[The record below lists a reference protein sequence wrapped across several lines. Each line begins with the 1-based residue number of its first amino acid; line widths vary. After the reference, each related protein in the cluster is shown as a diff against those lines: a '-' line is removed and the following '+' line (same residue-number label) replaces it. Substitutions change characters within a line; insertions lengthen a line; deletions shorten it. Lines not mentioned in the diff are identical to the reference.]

1 MSSVTPPDD
10 ASGQA
15 PEEQKPSEQAAETPT
30 EATPPAPAQE
40 PPAQQQA
47 PTPSAPAQEPPA
59 QQQAPAPSA
68 PAQEPPA
75 QQQAPAPSA
84 PAPSAPAPSA
94 PAPRPSA
101 EGARPRPPETARRPY
116 EGRPRP
122 YDRSRSRD
130 RDGGRRGGDSR
141 FRRPKRKICAFCVDK
156 VTHIDYKDYNRL
168 RNFVSDRGKILKR
181 RQTGTCARHQRA
193 LARAIKRARHL
204 ALLPFVA
211 E

>member
-15 PEEQKPSEQAAETPT
+15 PEEQKPSEQAAESPA
-30 EATPPAPAQE
+30 EAPQPAPAE
-40 PPAQQQA
+40 PTATQPTADQPAPAEPTATQPA
-47 PTPSAPAQEPPA
+47 PTQPTATQPASA
-59 QQQAPAPSA
+59 
-68 PAQEPPA
+68 
-75 QQQAPAPSA
+75 
-84 PAPSAPAPSA
+84 
-94 PAPRPSA
+94 
-101 EGARPRPPETARRPY
+101 ARARPPETARRPS
-116 EGRPRP
+116 EGRPRSYDDSRP
-122 YDRSRSRD
+122 RSYDRSRSRD
-130 RDGGRRGGDSR
+130 GGRGGDRR
-141 FRRPKRKICAFCVDK
+141 FRRPKRKVCAFCVDK

-193 LARAIKRARHL
+193 LASAIKRARHI

>member
-15 PEEQKPSEQAAETPT
+15 PEEQKPSEQAAESPA
-30 EATPPAPAQE
+30 EAPQPAPTQ
-40 PPAQQQA
+40 PA
-47 PTPSAPAQEPPA
+47 PTQ
-59 QQQAPAPSA
+59 PAPPQ
-68 PAQEPPA
+68 PAATQ
-75 QQQAPAPSA
+75 PAPTR
-84 PAPSAPAPSA
+84 PAPTRPAA
-94 PAPRPSA
+94 A
-101 EGARPRPPETARRPY
+101 EGVRARPPETARRPS
-116 EGRPRP
+116 EGRPRSYDDSRP
-122 YDRSRSRD
+122 RSYDRSRSRD
-130 RDGGRRGGDSR
+130 GGRGGDRR
-141 FRRPKRKICAFCVDK
+141 FRRPKRKVCAFCVDK

-193 LARAIKRARHL
+193 LASAIKRARHI

>member
-15 PEEQKPSEQAAETPT
+15 PEEQKPSEQAAETPAEAPQPAPT
-30 EATPPAPAQE
+30 QPAATPPAATQATPA
-40 PPAQQQA
+40 PPAA
-47 PTPSAPAQEPPA
+47 
-59 QQQAPAPSA
+59 APSDSARPAA
-68 PAQEPPA
+68 P
-75 QQQAPAPSA
+75 
-84 PAPSAPAPSA
+84 
-94 PAPRPSA
+94 
-101 EGARPRPPETARRPY
+101 EGARPRPPEAARRPSDSRPRSY
-116 EGRPRP
+116 GEGRPRS

-130 RDGGRRGGDSR
+130 GGRGGDRR
-141 FRRPKRKICAFCVDK
+141 FRRPKRKVCAFCVDK

-168 RNFVSDRGKILKR
+168 RDFVSDRGKILKR

-193 LARAIKRARHL
+193 LANAVKRARHI

>member
-15 PEEQKPSEQAAETPT
+15 PEEQKPIEQAAEPPA
-30 EATPPAPAQE
+30 EAPQPAPAE
-40 PPAQQQA
+40 SA
-47 PTPSAPAQEPPA
+47 PTQPAATEPASTEPAPARQ
-59 QQQAPAPSA
+59 
-68 PAQEPPA
+68 
-75 QQQAPAPSA
+75 
-84 PAPSAPAPSA
+84 
-94 PAPRPSA
+94 PSA
-101 EGARPRPPETARRPY
+101 EGARPRPPEAARRPSESRPRSY
-116 EGRPRP
+116 GEGRPRS

-130 RDGGRRGGDSR
+130 GGRGGDRR
-141 FRRPKRKICAFCVDK
+141 FRRPKRKVCAFCVDK
-156 VTHIDYKDYNRL
+156 ITHIDYKDYNRL

-193 LARAIKRARHL
+193 LSGAIKRARHI

>member
-15 PEEQKPSEQAAETPT
+15 PEEQKPSEQAAETPAEAPQPAPT
-30 EATPPAPAQE
+30 QPAATPPAATQATPA
-40 PPAQQQA
+40 PPAA
-47 PTPSAPAQEPPA
+47 
-59 QQQAPAPSA
+59 APSDSARPAA
-68 PAQEPPA
+68 P
-75 QQQAPAPSA
+75 
-84 PAPSAPAPSA
+84 
-94 PAPRPSA
+94 
-101 EGARPRPPETARRPY
+101 EGARSRPPEAARRPSDSRPRSY
-116 EGRPRP
+116 GEGRPRS

-130 RDGGRRGGDSR
+130 GGRGGDRR
-141 FRRPKRKICAFCVDK
+141 FRRPKRKVCAFCVDK

-168 RNFVSDRGKILKR
+168 RDFVSDRGKILKR

-193 LARAIKRARHL
+193 LANAVKRARHI

>member
-15 PEEQKPSEQAAETPT
+15 PEEQKPSEQAAESPA
-30 EATPPAPAQE
+30 EGPQPAPAE
-40 PPAQQQA
+40 PTATQPA
-47 PTPSAPAQEPPA
+47 PTQPTATQPASA
-59 QQQAPAPSA
+59 
-68 PAQEPPA
+68 
-75 QQQAPAPSA
+75 
-84 PAPSAPAPSA
+84 
-94 PAPRPSA
+94 
-101 EGARPRPPETARRPY
+101 ARARPPETARRPS
-116 EGRPRP
+116 EGRPRSYDDSRP
-122 YDRSRSRD
+122 RSYDRSRSRD
-130 RDGGRRGGDSR
+130 GGRGGDRR
-141 FRRPKRKICAFCVDK
+141 FRRPKRKVCAFCVDK

-193 LARAIKRARHL
+193 LASAIKRARHI